1 MLTHWK
7 QQQPYILRIQVFI
20 QLFMHLHIQ
29 IELHF
34 VSTTLQID
42 RICLVWAV
50 PEPQGDVSVC
60 DCTA

>member
-7 QQQPYILRIQVFI
+7 QPSYTSLHPIV
-20 QLFMHLHIQ
+20 HLHNQ

-34 VSTTLQID
+34 VSTTLQIY

-50 PEPQGDVSVC
+50 PEPRGDVSDG